1 MKEKETLNEK
11 LGRVISMAGSAILM
25 NLLFLVSCL
34 PIVTIGQ
41 AWCGLLSAI
50 RYNIRGESWFLGF
63 KKGYKT
69 RFWRGSIVWC
79 VMLSID
85 AYLLLDL
92 HHAVA
97 QEYLVPLIAACV
109 MFALAAMVTTSF
121 LVLNVYIPTKVG
133 EWIRNAVDMVFKAP
147 IALLGAAV
155 LLWLPVILVLL
166 FFNIFYYTALIFL
179 ALYFT
184 LATLGVT
191 MVLKN
196 ALVQYLIEARASGTL
211 LAEEGDVKKKEEEE

>member
-50 RYNIRGESWFLGF
+50 RYNIRGEGWFAGF

-79 VMLSID
+79 VMLAID

-166 FFNIFYYTALIFL
+166 FFNIF
-179 ALYFT
+179 
-184 LATLGVT
+184 
-191 MVLKN
+191 
-196 ALVQYLIEARASGTL
+196 
-211 LAEEGDVKKKEEEE
+211 